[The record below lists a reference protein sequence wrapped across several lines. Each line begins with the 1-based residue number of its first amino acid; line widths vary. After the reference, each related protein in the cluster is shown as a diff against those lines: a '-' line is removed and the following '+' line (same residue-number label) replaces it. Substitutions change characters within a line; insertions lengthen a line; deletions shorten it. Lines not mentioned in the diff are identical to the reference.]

1 MQSWG
6 GGSAVGAHAAFTE
19 DPGLTSTTH
28 MATTCDSR
36 QAHGTNMQAT
46 YPNRQ
51 SKNKPENYL
60 KITDPK
66 PDLNTRQALRLSV
79 KPPT

>member
-1 MQSWG
+1 ME
-6 GGSAVGAHAAFTE
+6 HMLLE

-28 MATTCDSR
+28 MVTCDSR

-51 SKNKPENYL
+51 SKNKPENDL
-60 KITDPK
+60 KTTDPK
-66 PDLNTRQALRLSV
+66 QPDLNTRQALTLSV
-79 KPPT
+79 KPPHDKI